1 MRNNNLTYLKYTGI
15 LVIPYRMVYP
25 DGLGEWYFRDEC
37 SRVVR
42 HIDTDAAVNKYEF
55 GENGN
60 LTTITQSDGATFS
73 KKK

>member
-1 MRNNNLTYLKYTGI
+1 MIYDGSLIYRHFSYTYRI
-15 LVIPYRMVYP
+15 VYP

-42 HIDTDAAVNKYEF
+42 HIDTDAAVNEYEF
-55 GENGN
+55 DENGS

>member
-1 MRNNNLTYLKYTGI
+1 MRNNNLTYFKYTGI
-15 LVIPYRMVYP
+15 LVIHRIVYP

-42 HIDTDAAVNKYEF
+42 HIDTDAAVNEYEF
-55 GENGN
+55 DENGS

>member
-1 MRNNNLTYLKYTGI
+1 
-15 LVIPYRMVYP
+15 MVYP

-42 HIDTDAAVNKYEF
+42 HIDTDAAVNEYEF
-55 GENGN
+55 DENGN
-60 LTTITQSDGATFS
+60 LTTITQPDGATFS

>member
-1 MRNNNLTYLKYTGI
+1 
-15 LVIPYRMVYP
+15 
-25 DGLGEWYFRDEC
+25 LGEWYFRDEC

-42 HIDTDAAVNKYEF
+42 HIDTDAAVNEYEF
-55 GENGN
+55 DENGS